1 MLAPRGMDA
10 IIEEKRPAPRGKGPG
25 RGQRTGHA
33 GREGFMMDELM
44 ELLKAR
50 PTMYLA
56 TVEGYC
62 PRVRPVNHYMIYKG
76 YFYLALCKDKEAY
89 KQLLDNTNLELC
101 VATGEETFLRIQGT
115 VNFDRSR
122 DLRGGVRGH
131 ARPERGLQGRQRQAS
146 GPDLSGPHQRGALRP
161 AGRRQGT
168 GKVLIVTYK
177 YAAQS
182 ARGGQNPRGRF
193 CMPSRP
199 PLFATKQRRIFYAK
213 WLICRLL
220 KK

>member
-115 VNFDRSR
+115 VNFDRS
-122 DLRGGVRGH
+122 
-131 ARPERGLQGRQRQAS
+131 PETYAAVYEAM
-146 GPDLSGPHQRGALRP
+146 PDLKEAYKADSGKHLALIYLDHIS
-161 AGRRQGT
+161 AVLFDRQDE
-168 GKVLIVTYK
+168 GKVL
-177 YAAQS
+177 
-182 ARGGQNPRGRF
+182 
-193 CMPSRP
+193 
-199 PLFATKQRRIFYAK
+199 AK
-213 WLICRLL
+213 F
-220 KK
+220 